1 MGFEIERKF
10 RINHRISA
18 PEVRLVGE
26 GTNEVIP
33 THDALKRALDQNL
46 DLVEVG
52 PNAKPPVVK
61 IIDFKKFVYQESKK
75 EQKKTRVK
83 SKLKEIRLSPIIAQN
98 DFETKLNRG
107 KTFLK
112 SGDQLKIN
120 VLLRGRLTT
129 HPDLANKKMEDA
141 VKYLDEVGRLVAP
154 PKWQGRFLL
163 SATLSPK

>member
-10 RINHRISA
+10 RINHRITA

-33 THDALKRALDQNL
+33 THEAIRRALEQKL

-75 EQKKTRVK
+75 EQKKSRVK
-83 SKLKEIRLSPIIAQN
+83 SKLKELRLSPIIAKN
-98 DFETKLNRG
+98 DLETKLNRG
-107 KTFLK
+107 RQFLK

-120 VLLRGRLTT
+120 VLIRGRLVT
-129 HPDLANKKMEDA
+129 HPELANRKMEEA
-141 VKYLDEVGRLVAP
+141 VKYLELDGKLVAP
-154 PKWQGRFLL
+154 PKWQGKFLL
-163 SATLSPK
+163 SATLAPK